1 MTTPAK
7 QTNPMLR
14 VIAIGDFRL
23 LFAGTSLSL
32 LGDQFALIA
41 TPWLVLQLTGD
52 PVMLGIVLALEGLPR
67 AAFMLIG
74 GAISDRLS
82 PRRLML
88 IADLIRLVLTA
99 LMAMAVFAGAIEI
112 WMVLLFALGF
122 GVVAGFSVPAENS
135 IVPLLVHKNDLQ
147 AGNALMMGVGQIAG
161 FVGPSLAGII
171 IGMTAQSLAGVGMAY
186 GIDALSF
193 AVSALCLFFIKGAR
207 PLAGQDEAGEGVFA
221 AIHAAFDFV
230 RNDSALRL
238 MFMMLAAINFLLIG
252 PLLIGIPLLA
262 KTRLPEGAMAFGLLM
277 SGFSVGNLIGFIA
290 AGALPRPGSAG
301 IKIILIAVMA
311 GFGAVV
317 IALGFISVT
326 AVDFGLLVLLGI
338 GNGYIAILMF
348 TWMQTR
354 TPAQMLG
361 RVMSFLMFANSGLVP
376 LSQALSG
383 ALGKWDLT
391 GMFVIA
397 GTLAILVTIW
407 AALRPELTAFSD
419 SLSGSNTAEAKGAF

>member
-1 MTTPAK
+1 MTKPARHP
-7 QTNPMLR
+7 NPMLK

-67 AAFMLIG
+67 AGFMLIG

-88 IADLIRLVLTA
+88 IADLVRLVLTA
-99 LMAMAVFAGAIEI
+99 LMAIAVFAGAIEI
-112 WMVLLFALGF
+112 WMVLCFAFGF
-122 GVVAGFSVPAENS
+122 GVVAGFAVPAENS
-135 IVPLLVHKNDLQ
+135 IVPLIVRKNDLQ
-147 AGNALMMGVGQIAG
+147 AGNALMMGVSQIAG

-171 IGMTAQSLAGVGMAY
+171 IGATTGSLAGVGAAY

-193 AVSALCLFFIKGAR
+193 AVSALCLFFIRGAR
-207 PLAGQDEAGEGVFA
+207 PVSGQGEAGEGVFGAIRA
-221 AIHAAFDFV
+221 ALSFV
-230 RNDSALRL
+230 RNDAALTL
-238 MFMMLAAINFLLIG
+238 MFIMLAAINFLLIG

-262 KTRLPEGAMAFGLLM
+262 STRLPEGAVAFGLLM
-277 SGFSVGNLIGFIA
+277 SGFSIGNLIGFIA
-290 AGALPRPGSAG
+290 AGVLPRPGAAG
-301 IKIILIAVMA
+301 IKLILIAVMG

-317 IALGFISVT
+317 VALGFIQST
-326 AVDFGLLVLLGI
+326 TLDFCLLALLGL
-338 GNGYIAILMF
+338 GNGYLAILMY

-354 TPAQMLG
+354 TPAHMLG

-383 ALGKWDLT
+383 VLGKWDLT

-397 GTLAILVTIW
+397 GTLTILVTIW
-407 AALRPELTAFSD
+407 AALRPELNAFSD
-419 SLSGSNTAEAKGAF
+419 SLSGGDAAETKGAF